1 MTSENIKV
9 AGALTEEQ
17 INSSVANIVRP
28 FNENSLPKLRL
39 QNNGSYA
46 KLTEDEIETSCSSF
60 CEDILR

>member
-17 INSSVANIVRP
+17 INNSVANIVRP

-39 QNNGSYA
+39 QNNGSYV